1 MVSTVLFSLTL
12 SPTAAHAAPLSL
24 NTSFWGS
31 MKTTA
36 VSFRSIC
43 IALSLFSSGLEEGEK
58 DDNIAEA
65 PIGTIWSSS
74 P

>member
-1 MVSTVLFSLTL
+1 
-12 SPTAAHAAPLSL
+12 
-24 NTSFWGS
+24 

-58 DDNIAEA
+58 DDNIAGA
-65 PIGTIWSSS
+65 PIGTIWHRRREAHA
-74 P
+74 PRPAD

>member
-43 IALSLFSSGLEEGEK
+43 TALLVLVRS
-58 DDNIAEA
+58 
-65 PIGTIWSSS
+65 
-74 P
+74 